1 MVEKCNL
8 GRGMASV
15 TGPETAICLA
25 QSRETQ
31 EGQYAWSSACQREHL
46 GHVENF
52 GFYSKHDN
60 TGELCAKAIAAATV
74 MLSFVSTGVDC
85 GMIHSTNLTTISWV
99 PTMCQVLL

>member
-8 GRGMASV
+8 GRRMASA

-25 QSRETQ
+25 WSRETQ
-31 EGQYAWSSACQREHL
+31 EGQCGWSSVCQREYL

-60 TGELCAKAIAAATV
+60 TGELCAKAIAAPTV
-74 MLSFVSTGVDC
+74 MFPFVSRGVSC
-85 GMIHSTNLTTISWV
+85 GMIHSTNLTTIS
-99 PTMCQVLL
+99 